1 MHELVADDEDMGM
14 RSGAATVEAKADF
27 LHAALQ
33 RAQEART
40 TSANAVHDE
49 SSRSHA
55 IVQLTLRHRGSAL
68 AGTRAHAGRLSLVD
82 LAGSERASDMQS
94 DGKKTRIEGAE
105 INKSLL
111 ALKEC
116 IRALGRAQS
125 SAGSGA
131 PHVHVPFRGSKMT
144 QILKDSFVGPKART
158 AIIATVSPNSGSAD
172 HTLNTLRY
180 AARLKE
186 VGASSK

>member
-1 MHELVADDEDMGM
+1 M
-14 RSGAATVEAKADF
+14 RPGAAKPEAEADF

-55 IVQLTLRHRGSAL
+55 IVQLTLRRRGSAS
-68 AGTRAHAGRLSLVD
+68 AGYRGHAQAHAGRLSLVD

-180 AARLKE
+180 AARL
-186 VGASSK
+186 VDDRDGT